1 MAPNLSRELNITKF
15 ILRASLLSLAVLV
28 AVAFVLVRRDSI
40 VGRDASVSDQTKN
53 PAVFGEKRSRSHRIP
68 INKEKLLRIDCR
80 RGLLRLCC

>member
-40 VGRDASVSDQTKN
+40 VGRDASVSDQTKTQPFWLGN
-53 PAVFGEKRSRSHRIP
+53 GRDRTESPSTRESY
-68 INKEKLLRIDCR
+68 
-80 RGLLRLCC
+80 